1 MKKIGFY
8 ILSLVILLSSFWAAA
23 DEDSE
28 VASRARSRQ
37 YVGGADES
45 DLKVQP
51 SLNKDQKNKTE
62 QADEGF

>member
-1 MKKIGFY
+1 MKKICTYF
-8 ILSLVILLSSFWAAA
+8 LSFVILLTPFWAAA

-28 VASRARSRQ
+28 IASRARSRQ

-51 SLNKDQKNKTE
+51 LLNKDQKNKTE